1 MGQSQRQK
9 DPIQAGV
16 QAVPQAMLEGD
27 VTAEEGTGAKLR
39 RQDQNGAG
47 PEGTVHEAGVEEIK
61 EDQARARIDMRV
73 PTEGEA
79 KVAIQYRGK
88 AKVTA

>member
-1 MGQSQRQK
+1 
-9 DPIQAGV
+9 
-16 QAVPQAMLEGD
+16 MLEGE
-27 VTAEEGTGAKLR
+27 VTAEGRTGAKTSK
-39 RQDQNGAG
+39 QDQNGMG
-47 PEGTVHEAGVEEIK
+47 PEDTVHEAGAEVK

-79 KVAIQYRGK
+79 KVTVQYRGR